1 MAALAAVIRLGNLDT
16 YTAYLGE
23 GYLLPTI
30 AGVVIGGTALFGG
43 IGRVWGSLAGAL
55 FITMLINGLVVLGL
69 SYYWQQFTVGV
80 LIVLAVAVY
89 TVTGL
94 RQSRGVGGGE

>member
-1 MAALAAVIRLGNLDT
+1 LS
-16 YTAYLGE
+16 
-23 GYLLPTI
+23 I

-43 IGRVWGSLAGAL
+43 IGWVWGSLAGAL

-94 RQSRGVGGGE
+94 RQSRGVGGGG